1 LRRERLTAE
10 DIASLPWQRR
20 RRPLVYGRL
29 TIIEGRLDRV
39 DNLPEPQ
46 EETIPREDEM
56 PGLRALY
63 CLIDRSTGRAAS
75 LSIWNSE
82 EDMQASEE
90 RAANQREQAEEN
102 SGGRIVSV
110 DRMEVVNAL
119 YERA

>member
-1 LRRERLTAE
+1 M
-10 DIASLPWQRR
+10 
-20 RRPLVYGRL
+20 YGRL

-39 DNLPEPQ
+39 DDLPEPQ
-46 EETIPREDEM
+46 EQTIPREDEM

-75 LSIWNSE
+75 LSIWDTE
-82 EDMQASEE
+82 EDLKASEE

-102 SGGRIVSV
+102 SGGTIVSV

-119 YERA
+119 YERG

>member
-1 LRRERLTAE
+1 M
-10 DIASLPWQRR
+10 
-20 RRPLVYGRL
+20 YGRL

-82 EDMQASEE
+82 EDMKASEE
-90 RAANQREQAEEN
+90 RAANQRERAEEN

>member
-1 LRRERLTAE
+1 M
-10 DIASLPWQRR
+10 
-20 RRPLVYGRL
+20 YGRL

-39 DNLPEPQ
+39 DDLPEPQ
-46 EETIPREDEM
+46 EQTIPREEEA

-82 EDMQASEE
+82 EDLKASEE
-90 RAANQREQAEEN
+90 RMADQREQAEQK
-102 SGGRIVSV
+102 SGGKIVSV

-119 YERA
+119 YERG

>member
-1 LRRERLTAE
+1 VPLVRRQRLTAE
-10 DIASLPWQRR
+10 DIASLPWQQR
-20 RRPLVYGRL
+20 RRPLVCGRL

-90 RAANQREQAEEN
+90 RPSSGSGDSERE
-102 SGGRIVSV
+102 
-110 DRMEVVNAL
+110 
-119 YERA
+119 ERSTPNGISKTARCG